1 METQTDICK
10 EILHDFL
17 DRWTFDNVNQMTL
30 DQYVSV
36 SDKDTF
42 CQWVETKTVDL
53 GNVKGAIGSIK
64 FGIYKRTDKNKKPR
78 NYDNDEEYSWQ
89 KSFNANTK
97 DEAFQIVK
105 SEIVKIIRCANV
117 DNLEA
122 IDSSKLYDL
131 FKWKVASL
139 YSNERIIPIFNR
151 EWMLRIADH
160 FGLPKN
166 SPYSAIHRKM
176 ISHKP
181 HHLSVYEYSSKLCGE
196 FGGKKKQNTQ
206 IKMRRTIREAATGK
220 NTETQTRRG
229 AATYV
234 ATQKHNIL
242 QEALKNKLIEKYG
255 KENVLMEEN
264 NVDLKVLQPEKI
276 YFYEVKSSAYASD
289 CIRDALGQ
297 ILSYAHIDSDSR
309 PKQLIVAGQY
319 KPNADDVEFINFVK
333 KNLNLNFNYESVDL

>member
-1 METQTDICK
+1 MENLTDICE
-10 EILHDFL
+10 EILSSFRT
-17 DRWTFDNVNQMTL
+17 RWPVKKVKQMTL

-36 SDKDTF
+36 GDPDTF
-42 CQWVETKTVDL
+42 CQWIETKTEDL
-53 GNVKGAIGSIK
+53 GNIKGPAGSIK

-78 NYDNDEEYSWQ
+78 IYDNDEEYSWQ

-105 SEIVKIIRCANV
+105 NEIIEIIKCADEGNY
-117 DNLEA
+117 EA
-122 IDSSKLYDL
+122 IDSSKLYDI
-131 FKWKVASL
+131 FKWKVACL

-151 EWMLRIADH
+151 DWLGRIAEH
-160 FGLPKN
+160 FGLPKKN
-166 SPYSAIHRKM
+166 PYSAIHRKM

-196 FGGKKKQNTQ
+196 FGGKKKPNAQ
-206 IKMRRTIREAATGK
+206 IKLRRTTREAATGK

-242 QEALKNKLIEKYG
+242 QEALKHKLIEKYG

-289 CIRDALGQ
+289 CIREALGQ
-297 ILSYAHIDSDSR
+297 ILSYAHVDSDSR
-309 PKQLIVAGQY
+309 PK
-319 KPNADDVEFINFVK
+319 
-333 KNLNLNFNYESVDL
+333 